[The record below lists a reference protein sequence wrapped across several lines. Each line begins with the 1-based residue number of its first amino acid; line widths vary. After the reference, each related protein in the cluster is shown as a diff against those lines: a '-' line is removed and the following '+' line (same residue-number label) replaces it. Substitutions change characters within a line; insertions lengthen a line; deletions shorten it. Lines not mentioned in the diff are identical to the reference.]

1 MMRYACLKRQR
12 YESGLLAVIPVREAD
27 MELIRVWRNEQMRV
41 LRQSR
46 PLSPEDQ
53 KRYFRDVVMP
63 TFEQPQPP
71 MLLFTYLLDDHPIG
85 YGGLVHIDWE
95 NRRAEISFLLETAR
109 SREDADGEYARLF
122 SCFLALMKR
131 IAFDELGLNRLYT
144 ETFDIRPL
152 HVQVLEQNGFRPE
165 GRMRQHVL
173 VDGRFV
179 DSLIHGCLSGE
190 RDYA

>member
-1 MMRYACLKRQR
+1 MRYVCLRRER
-12 YESGLLAVIPVREAD
+12 YESGPLAVIPVREAD

-41 LRQSR
+41 LRQSQ

-53 KRYFRDVVMP
+53 RRYFRDVVLP

-71 MLLFTYLLDDHPIG
+71 MLLFTYLLEDRPVG

-122 SCFLALMKR
+122 SCFLDFMKH

-152 HVQVLEQNGFRPE
+152 HVRVLEKNGFRPE
-165 GRMRQHVL
+165 GRMRQHVRI
-173 VDGRFV
+173 DGRFV

-190 RDYA
+190 RNHG

>member
-1 MMRYACLKRQR
+1 
-12 YESGLLAVIPVREAD
+12 
-27 MELIRVWRNEQMRV
+27 MELIRVWRNAQMRV

-165 GRMRQHVL
+165 GAHAPARAGGRPVR
-173 VDGRFV
+173 RFV
-179 DSLIHGCLSGE
+179 DPRLSERGAGLCLTGLSRGNAYLSAAE
-190 RDYA
+190 RE